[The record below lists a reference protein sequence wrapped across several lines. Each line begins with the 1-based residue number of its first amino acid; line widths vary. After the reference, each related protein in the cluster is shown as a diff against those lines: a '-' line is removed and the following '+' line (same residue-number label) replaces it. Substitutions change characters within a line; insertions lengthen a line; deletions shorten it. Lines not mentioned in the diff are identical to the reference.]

1 MITSS
6 EAPLNISAYGSCSQA
21 LLHYFILYV
30 SILTMW
36 NKLLIYLLIL
46 GCLDWS
52 ESHSLMEWVPARG
65 QGLGLVLWT
74 PGRKEGCQ
82 SREREGGGEGR
93 SSWSRSL
100 LNLLR
105 SAICGLFFL
114 QWAYVQTKDHPYIS
128 VLVKKHKTE
137 RKKKHETR
145 RTRRNSVYSYNSSS
159 SKTIIFTDKQFFIN
173 NACSNFNL
181 FYFYF

>member
-1 MITSS
+1 M
-6 EAPLNISAYGSCSQA
+6 
-21 LLHYFILYV
+21 

-74 PGRKEGCQ
+74 PGRKEVCQ

-105 SAICGLFFL
+105 SAICGLFL
-114 QWAYVQTKDHPYIS
+114 QWVYVQTKDHPYIS
-128 VLVKKHKTE
+128 ILVKKHKRE
-137 RKKKHETR
+137 KKNHETR

-159 SKTIIFTDKQFFIN
+159 SKTIIFIDKQFFIN